1 MKDFLQRI
9 LIVGLCLGAAFL
21 GGFLLR
27 DAQWQAK
34 HDDYIKEQARAAE
47 DTQRRLDDDLAAIG
61 IKHEQEREHEQK
73 IIDDLRGDLATGRLR
88 LRQAEAIC
96 AANAHKGEQ
105 PGNEQGAEPNDG
117 ERGLGEDILRLAEIA
132 KTAIGQRNE
141 LQESID
147 KFNEGVE

>member
-1 MKDFLQRI
+1 MQTLKQLAIAGFIFACVFL
-9 LIVGLCLGAAFL
+9 F
-21 GGFLLR
+21 GFGLR
-27 DAQWQAK
+27 DTQWQAK
-34 HDDYIKEQARAAE
+34 HDDYIQEQARAAE
-47 DTQRRLDDDLAAIG
+47 DMQRRLDDDLAAIG

-96 AANAHKGEQ
+96 AANANKGEQ
-105 PGNEQGAEPNDG
+105 PGNEPGAEPSDG
-117 ERGLGEDILRLAEIA
+117 ERSLSEDILRLAEIA

-141 LQESID
+141 LQESIN